1 MLAKHVDED
10 VRTQIKGLKPYGFYL
25 FSLRVHTTKAE
36 KQSTHLGVMAERRS
50 IGWSVHY
57 KAQTKQ
63 RTTTKFERSQ
73 QSLRVWPSSKNTLWP
88 KGQIYVFPPFYS
100 PSICKKYLSLFHATL
115 FTTDMWVKE
124 IRINKINYYSTFP
137 SFKKSDNTI
146 IPKF

>member
-1 MLAKHVDED
+1 MLAKHVDKG
-10 VRTQIKGLKPYGFYL
+10 VRTQIKGLKPYGLYL
-25 FSLRVHTTKAE
+25 FTLRVHAKEAE
-36 KQSTHLGVMAERRS
+36 KQ
-50 IGWSVHY
+50 IIHY

-63 RTTTKFERSQ
+63 RTTTKFERSR
-73 QSLRVWPSSKNTLWP
+73 QSSRVWPSSKNTLWS

-100 PSICKKYLSLFHATL
+100 PSICKQYLSLFHATL
-115 FTTDMWVKE
+115 FVRDMWVKE